1 MNSYDYDL
9 FVIGAGSGGV
19 RAARIAAEH
28 GARVAIAEDD
38 KVGGTCVVRGCVPK
52 KLFIHS
58 AHFAEAVE
66 DSVGFG
72 WTTEGVRFD
81 WPTLRDNV
89 NADTA
94 WLSGIYIRNLER
106 SGAQLIR
113 ARAVVESANSVR
125 LDGDRVATARYI
137 LVATGGHPV
146 TDTDI
151 PGYEHAIVSD
161 DAFHLETLPKK
172 ILIIGGGY
180 IALEFGAIFKGFGV
194 DTTVIHRGV
203 DILRGFDADVRR
215 AVHSALQARGIDVIC
230 RETVT
235 GIAEHA
241 GGLAVTTS
249 GGRLLQVDQVM
260 FAIGRRPNTE
270 GLGLEK
276 AGVQLG
282 TNGRIEVN
290 SFSRTN
296 VDSIYAVGDVTDR
309 QQLTPVAIREGSA
322 VADTLFAGR
331 PTEVDHDCIPTAVF
345 TQPEVGTVG
354 LTEEAA
360 KAAHDA
366 VDIYKANFKPLHHRV
381 AGRDERMMIKLIV
394 DGDNDRVLG
403 FHAIGEGAAEMAQ
416 LVAVAIRMGARKAD
430 FDATVALHPT
440 QSEEIVTM
448 HSPVERFRAETPLAL
463 PVR

>member
-52 KLFIHS
+52 KLFVHS
-58 AHFAEAVE
+58 AHFAEAVV

-113 ARAVVESANSVR
+113 ARAVVESPNSVR
-125 LDGDRVATARYI
+125 IDGDRVVTARYV

-180 IALEFGAIFKGFGV
+180 IALEFAAIFKGFGV

-235 GIAEHA
+235 GIAEQT
-241 GGLAVTTS
+241 GGLAATTS
-249 GGRLLQVDQVM
+249 GGRRLQVDQVM

-276 AGVQLG
+276 AGVLLG
-282 TNGRIEVN
+282 TNGRVEVD

-366 VDIYKANFKPLHHRV
+366 VDIYKADFKPLHHRV

-416 LVAVAIRMGARKAD
+416 LVAVAIRM
-430 FDATVALHPT
+430 
-440 QSEEIVTM
+440 
-448 HSPVERFRAETPLAL
+448 
-463 PVR
+463 